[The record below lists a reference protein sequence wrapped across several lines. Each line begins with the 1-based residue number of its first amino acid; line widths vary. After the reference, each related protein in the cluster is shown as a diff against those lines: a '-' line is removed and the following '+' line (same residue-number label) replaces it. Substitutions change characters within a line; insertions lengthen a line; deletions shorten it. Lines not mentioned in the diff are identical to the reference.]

1 MKNDL
6 LVSER
11 TIERLAQGKE
21 ESVKLNQTVAFF
33 HIAPLLLYVIL

>member
-6 LVSER
+6 LISER

-21 ESVKLNQTVAFF
+21 ESVLWRKGL
-33 HIAPLLLYVIL
+33 